1 MNFLL
6 RILITAVV
14 AFALANVLSGIH
26 VDTFWTALVF
36 ALVLAIL
43 NVLVKPILILLTLPL
58 TIVTL
63 GLFLFVVNAL
73 VVLLASRFVN
83 GFRINSFWWGL
94 FFALLLS
101 LITSVIFSQMDKEK
115 KKGIF

>member
-6 RILITAVV
+6 RILITGMV
-14 AFALANVLSGIH
+14 AFALANLLKGIH

-36 ALVLAIL
+36 ALILAVL
-43 NVLVKPILILLTLPL
+43 NVFVKPVLIILTLPL
-58 TIVTL
+58 TIITL

-73 VVLLASRFVN
+73 VVLLASRFVH
-83 GFRINSFWWGL
+83 GFAIDNFWWGL
-94 FFALLLS
+94 LFALLLA
-101 LITSVIFSQMDKEK
+101 LITSVVFKEMDKEK